1 MFKNYLK
8 IAWRNFYKQKFY
20 TSINVFGL
28 AMGLACTVI
37 LFLFISYHLS
47 FDRYHTNSKR
57 IFRTVTDLHIPD
69 GSIDYDQGSP
79 YVLGQFFKNFPT
91 VENQTTLIGKRNF
104 TVSISQKNQSK
115 QSLFYEFEN
124 IAFTDNNWFKMFT
137 YSWKSGAS
145 ATALSNPFT
154 AVITS
159 NLAKKYFDTDEVV
172 GRTIRVENKYNFTIT
187 SVVNDNPANTDFRE
201 NLFLSVASAKIMFA
215 DPKDFWT
222 KIDFISSKVFGF
234 VLLNDEHAQK
244 QVDKGIEQLQKKNF
258 KVYDALH
265 FHLQPLADIHFN
277 GRYGGK
283 ISKPLLLILAI
294 VGLAL
299 ILIACVNFINMATAQ
314 SLTRAKEIGTRK
326 VLGSSRKAI
335 FWQFIIETAF
345 VAVTAGAVALLLTIL
360 FLPTIN
366 QWLQLS
372 LVIGVPVVLFLI
384 ALLVVIVFAAGFYP
398 AIILS
403 GFKPVDALKNKIG
416 NSNPSSGL
424 SRNVLIILQNV
435 IAQSLI
441 VCTVIIVLQVKFLK
455 NVDLGFNKDAVIM
468 VPVPTQDAS
477 QLSFL
482 RNELDNQN
490 DVKSISFCYK
500 PPSALTQK
508 GGSIKYDGHEWEK
521 FTVSSI
527 IGDQN
532 YIKTFGLK
540 LLAGRNL
547 YPADTAN
554 TYIVNEQ
561 VLQKLNIKSPEMAIG
576 HKLIAGDF
584 GDQTG
589 IIVGVVKNF
598 NIQPLN
604 VGIEPALIAQRR
616 EYYEN
621 AAIKI
626 SGDHQQ
632 QTINLIAQKWK
643 KVYPQNA
650 FEYHFLDEQL
660 ANFYQ
665 KEEMISK
672 LITVGTCVAILISC
686 LGLLGLISLMTVQ
699 RTKEIGIRKVLGAT
713 VSNLV
718 ALISKDFVK
727 LIIAASVISAPLA
740 YFAMQKWLQDF
751 AYRITISWW
760 IFALSGILAIAIA
773 LFTIIFQAI
782 KAALTNPVKSLRSE

>member
-1 MFKNYLK
+1 MFKNYIK

-20 TSINVFGL
+20 TGINIFGL
-28 AMGLACTVI
+28 ALGIACTVI
-37 LFLFISYHLS
+37 LFLFISYHSS
-47 FDRYHTNSKR
+47 FDRYHANAKR

-69 GSIDYDQGSP
+69 GSIEYDQGSP
-79 YVLGQFFKNFPT
+79 YILGQYLKNFPT
-91 VENQTTLIGKRNF
+91 VKNQTTLLNRRSF
-104 TVSISQKNQSK
+104 TVSVPQKKQDK
-115 QSLFYEFEN
+115 QSLFYEPEN
-124 IAFTDNNWFKMFT
+124 VAFADNNWFKMFT
-137 YSWKSGAS
+137 YRWQSGNAN
-145 ATALSNPFT
+145 TPLINPFT

-159 NLAKKYFDTDEVV
+159 NLAKKYFNTDEVV
-172 GRTIRVENKYNFTIT
+172 GRTIRIENKYTFTIT
-187 SVVNDNPANTDFRE
+187 GVLKDNPTNTDFQQK
-201 NLFLSVASAKIMFA
+201 LFLSLASVHTMFP
-215 DPKDFWT
+215 DPKEFFTDL
-222 KIDFISSKVFGF
+222 DFISSKNFVF
-234 VLLNDEHAQK
+234 VQLNNGQAKD
-244 QVDKGIEQLQKKNF
+244 QVDKEIEQLQKKDF

-277 GRYGGK
+277 SRYGGK
-283 ISKPLLLILAI
+283 ISKPLLLILAVI
-294 VGLAL
+294 GLAL

-326 VLGSSRKAI
+326 VLGSSRRAI

-345 VAVTAGAVALLLTIL
+345 VAVTAGALALLLAIL

-372 LVIGVPVVLFLI
+372 LTINTQVVLFLI
-384 ALLVVIVFAAGFYP
+384 GLLIVIVFAAGFYP

-403 GFKPVDALKNKIG
+403 NFKPVDALKNKIG
-416 NSNPSSGL
+416 NSNSSSKI
-424 SRNVLIILQNV
+424 SRNVLIIFQNV

-441 VCTVIIVLQVKFLK
+441 VCTVVIVLQVRFLK

-468 VPVPTQDAS
+468 VPIPAHDVNK
-477 QLSFL
+477 LSFL
-482 RNELDNQN
+482 RDELNNQTGI
-490 DVKSISFCYK
+490 KSISFCYK
-500 PPSALTQK
+500 PPTALTQK

-527 IGDQN
+527 IGDQD

-547 YPADTAN
+547 YPTDTAN
-554 TYIVNEQ
+554 AYIVNEQ

-576 HKLIAGDF
+576 HKLVAGDF
-584 GDQTG
+584 GDQAG

-598 NIQPLN
+598 NVQPLN
-604 VGIEPALIAQRR
+604 APLQPALIAQRR

-626 SGDHQQ
+626 SGNHQQ
-632 QTINLIAQKWK
+632 QTINLIEQKWK

-650 FEYHFLDEQL
+650 FEFHFLDEQL

-665 KEEMISK
+665 KEEMIGK
-672 LITVGTCVAILISC
+672 LIIAGTVVAILISC

-713 VSNLV
+713 VTQITSL
-718 ALISKDFVK
+718 LSKDFLK
-727 LIIAASVISAPLA
+727 LVLLAIVIASPLA
-740 YFAMQKWLQDF
+740 YFTMQKWLQDF
-751 AYRITISWW
+751 AYRITTSWW
-760 IFALSGILAIAIA
+760 IFALSGILAIVISI
-773 LFTIIFQAI
+773 LTISFQAV
-782 KAALTNPVKSLRSE
+782 KAALANPVKS